1 MEQHTSKTPKTK
13 LEQMYALI
21 RQRVLTS
28 KEDAGKKLDFTRTE
42 FVEKMLLNDEF
53 LNLFELWER
62 SGFSPRLAPIVSL
75 KKPHKNYTFRNI
87 EFLPLWKASE
97 NKYKKVPKIPVELQ
111 SLHRSLC
118 LTLHLLGYNMSE
130 IGSIMKMDRSSI
142 LRIMNMA
149 TEEEYAVAEE
159 IATHSTKIKKQ

>member
-1 MEQHTSKTPKTK
+1 MEQHVSKTPKAK
-13 LEQMYALI
+13 LEQIYALI

-28 KEDAGKKLDFTRTE
+28 KDEIGKKIEFSRTE
-42 FVEKMLLNDEF
+42 FVDAMLTHEEF

-62 SGFSPRLAPIVSL
+62 SGFSPRLAPILLL
-75 KKPHKNYTFRNI
+75 KKPHYNYTFKNI
-87 EFLPLWKASE
+87 EFVPLWKASE
-97 NKYKKVPKIPVELQ
+97 KKYRKAPTIPVELQ

-118 LTLHLLGYNMSE
+118 ITLHLLGYNMSE
-130 IGSIMKMDRSSI
+130 IGSVMKMDRSSI